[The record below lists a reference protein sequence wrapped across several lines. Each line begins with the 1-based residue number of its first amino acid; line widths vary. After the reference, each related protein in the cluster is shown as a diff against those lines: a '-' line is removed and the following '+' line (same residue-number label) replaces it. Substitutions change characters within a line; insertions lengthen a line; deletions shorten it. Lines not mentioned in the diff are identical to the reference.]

1 MGLGLGYSA
10 EALRST
16 VLRGC
21 FRFAFGTL
29 AVAAALT
36 VAEPHARAATP
47 EAQAEAQV
55 HFTKAKELYQSGGYQ
70 AALAELQ
77 TARALDPEAKDLVF
91 NLGVVCEKL
100 GRFDEAIGH
109 FRTFI
114 DMGPV
119 ALEKQRAESFIKRIE
134 GAKKELAAQ
143 QAAQDQKQDGKTPPK
158 EPAPAPTPPSR
169 GHWDTLTTVTAG
181 LAIASTGVG
190 ITFGALA
197 LSNRPGSDF
206 TTGRDGSY
214 NDLQSRVD
222 TAHTQAV
229 VADIAFVA
237 GAALAITTGI
247 LYFARSK
254 PASTSAASTNG
265 LPMAP
270 VVRW

>member
-1 MGLGLGYSA
+1 MASGLGYPA
-10 EALRST
+10 VALRST

-36 VAEPHARAATP
+36 VAPAQARAATP

-77 TARALDPEAKDLVF
+77 TARALDPDAKDLVF

-114 DMGPV
+114 DMGPLAV
-119 ALEKQRAESFIKRIE
+119 EKQRAESFIKRIE

-143 QAAQDQKQDGKTPPK
+143 QAGTDPKQDGKPP
-158 EPAPAPTPPSR
+158 PPPPPPTDTPPSR
-169 GHWDTLTTVTAG
+169 GRWDTLTTVTTG

-197 LSNRPGSDF
+197 LSNRPGADF

-214 NDLQSRVD
+214 ADLQSRTD
-222 TAHTQAV
+222 SAHGQAV
-229 VADIAFVA
+229 IADVAFIA
-237 GAALAITTGI
+237 GAAFAVTTAV
-247 LYFARSK
+247 LYFARHK
-254 PASTSAASTNG
+254 PQPAAAS
-265 LPMAP
+265 LAP

>member
-1 MGLGLGYSA
+1 MARGLGYPA
-10 EALRST
+10 GALRST

-36 VAEPHARAATP
+36 FAPADACAATP

-77 TARALDPEAKDLVF
+77 TARALDPDAKDLVF

-114 DMGPV
+114 DMGPAPV
-119 ALEKQRAESFIKRIE
+119 EKQRAESFIKRIE

-143 QAAQDQKQDGKTPPK
+143 QAGTDPKQDGKPLP
-158 EPAPAPTPPSR
+158 PAPPPTDTPPSR
-169 GHWDTLTTVTAG
+169 GRWDTLTTVTTG

-197 LSNRPGSDF
+197 LSNRPGADF

-214 NDLQSRVD
+214 ADLQSRTD
-222 TAHTQAV
+222 SAHTQAV
-229 VADIAFVA
+229 IADVAFIA
-237 GAALAITTGI
+237 GAAFAITTAV
-247 LYFARSK
+247 LYFARHK
-254 PASTSAASTNG
+254 TPPATAS
-265 LPMAP
+265 LAP